1 MGKNIDAQTKADQQY
16 VTAID
21 ETGKQVVT
29 RMTKFFLWPDFI
41 FKRYFP
47 SYQKNVD
54 FMKDFSMKVVKD
66 RINERKL
73 EKLNPESEVS
83 EGKRQLAFLDMLLE
97 NYDNGDIDLEGI
109 REEVDTFMFEGHDT
123 TASAMNF
130 MTHFLGNDEVRQK
143 KVREE
148 LDEVC
153 GNTYDSEKSFVENL
167 DNFDIGWES
176 IGNLKYMDAVGR
188 EALRLLPSV
197 FFFGRVHPTIKSL
210 GLAIMTPL
218 VNTDCRQ
225 WKDAKAFIPERFL
238 DKMVKR
244 HAYSWIPF
252 SAGYRNCVGQRFAQM
267 EMTIVVA
274 YLFKFFK
281 IESLQETEDLGI
293 MPNLII
299 RPKEGV
305 RVRLSMREDL

>member
-1 MGKNIDAQTKADQQY
+1 MSEFFGQKTIFQKCRFFGRKFNKNLKNDQIEG
-16 VTAID
+16 V
-21 ETGKQVVT
+21 GP
-29 RMTKFFLWPDFI
+29 KFSNAL
-41 FKRYFP
+41 
-47 SYQKNVD
+47 
-54 FMKDFSMKVVKD
+54 
-66 RINERKL
+66 
-73 EKLNPESEVS
+73 
-83 EGKRQLAFLDMLLE
+83 
-97 NYDNGDIDLEGI
+97 
-109 REEVDTFMFEGHDT
+109 
-123 TASAMNF
+123 
-130 MTHFLGNDEVRQK
+130 
-143 KVREE
+143 
-148 LDEVC
+148 
-153 GNTYDSEKSFVENL
+153 YDSEKSFVENL
-167 DNFDIGWES
+167 ENFDIGWES

-210 GLAIMTPL
+210 GLAVMTPL